1 MDLFC
6 IRNVEYGASNV
17 WKVMWKGFVPFSS
30 SHSIAF
36 VVIYY
41 QLNNEYCNKFPT
53 ARFRGSFQFKAPILF
68 FFSCSTLS
76 AFCLLL
82 CPFMSFTVNSF
93 CFFHHSLLLGHL
105 LQSFEEKRMRNSLR
119 FKMNGAKVCS
129 LVHIT
134 IDGNGVDSSRAGKRN
149 TFSATFSFSCEIL
162 PHFIPL
168 FRVYVCECA
177 CVRNSNVYGPLH
189 YFAIC

>member
-1 MDLFC
+1 MNIVISFRLLVSVDLFNSKRPYYSFFLVPLSPPFVFFC
-6 IRNVEYGASNV
+6 VLLWALQWILSAS
-17 WKVMWKGFVPFSS
+17 
-30 SHSIAF
+30 SIILF
-36 VVIYY
+36 YLDIYY
-41 QLNNEYCNKFPT
+41 KVLKQ
-53 ARFRGSFQFKAPILF
+53 
-68 FFSCSTLS
+68 
-76 AFCLLL
+76 
-82 CPFMSFTVNSF
+82 
-93 CFFHHSLLLGHL
+93 
-105 LQSFEEKRMRNSLR
+105 KRMRNSLR

-129 LVHIT
+129 LVHRT
-134 IDGNGVDSSRAGKRN
+134 IDGNGVDSSKAGKRN